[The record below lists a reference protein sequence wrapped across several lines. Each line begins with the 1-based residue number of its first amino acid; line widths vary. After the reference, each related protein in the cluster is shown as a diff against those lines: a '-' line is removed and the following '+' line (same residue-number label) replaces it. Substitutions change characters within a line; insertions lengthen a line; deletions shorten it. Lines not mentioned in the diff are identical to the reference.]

1 MPIVPSS
8 FRSGQNIQDL
18 EGRNGL
24 LVEAQRVD
32 TLSSE
37 EQQKHFKYFEKA
49 DPLQLDVLNL
59 FYSYVRLYPQLSVK
73 AQPKVSQLLCFV
85 LKSLFQGEQQPHDQ
99 DEEELKR
106 EKIKYYVYFLV
117 YLIRDQEKREA
128 ELAGAPNA
136 KKKKAS
142 KQQQGEDGEGGED
155 NDDTMQGT
163 GNGGGDDHEEGEE
176 DGKKQS
182 NSVWALEREKCL
194 DALLAVLATG
204 NLGRVFDSGVP
215 DENFLTL
222 FSKVG
227 EAVLE
232 RGLSVV
238 RSGTR
243 IREIAMTLIIT
254 PTHLFHDS
262 VGHGVASLLWNF
274 IRQHTFGPQLV
285 VELLVLSQ
293 TKFNEERLALDLIQQ
308 LGEDS
313 GGGEENAESS
323 TTAAATTH
331 KNVAVLV
338 EQLSKAMPVLLKN
351 NLSLLLPYLNQKE
364 SYPMR
369 CAIIKSL
376 AFLVEH
382 LHGGGKQL
390 TAGTTELKILD
401 TLADWAHDISPYVR
415 ASVAQAW
422 NHLVETKSL
431 PLSHVLVALSIALDG
446 TRDKKVIVRKHSL
459 ALVENLLAQNCFG
472 PELRLGP
479 FASEAEVR
487 KLELEQILERQEQ
500 TEEELD
506 EQTEKRRKVLYES
519 LQFLKTCLLFITHL
533 EKSIPYLC
541 HLLTSKTDDDVL
553 GTIRFFATAKQFK
566 LEKSE
571 VGVRAMLK
579 LVWGSDKVKKVLM
592 ETVERLYVAKTET
605 PTKRVLYPEIASNL
619 VELAQ
624 HANQDELTSLAEVVS
639 EMRRGADSAVLK
651 RTILPNSA
659 VEDLWPIILGG
670 NFPRARAALSVLGM
684 AATTSPQMVDVAPN
698 SSKLLQAAFN
708 GRARE
713 RRDFEFAKLAFQVL
727 GSAAKAR
734 GEGGQCLLERE
745 ERNLVELEGIHLICG
760 KWPVDFEFE
769 RKAWFG
775 ATQAALDLMADLG
788 GGRPDKTYLF
798 ILERLFE
805 TSKNKSHS
813 DSNALCDLLF
823 VSGHIAIKLQ
833 ILAENRVQQIK
844 RIKQKQMGRN
854 KEEEEMLGASAEDEA
869 EDLLLRQFGDQDL
882 LQEDTVLGVCCEW
895 AQRLAMAKPTSVP
908 PLLRHCA
915 VMALCKFM
923 TVSERVCEE
932 NLSLVFTVLR
942 DEVNADTRS
951 VIVIALG
958 DLAFRFPNA
967 VEPFTSEMYKALRD
981 GQVSVR
987 KNALMV
993 LTHLALNDMIKVR
1006 GEVSEIAMRIE
1017 DEDKSMRDLARF
1029 FFCEIA
1035 KRGTNPIY
1043 HLLPDIFGSLS
1054 RESPAVLGPH
1064 KFRALAKFLIEFVDK
1079 EKQCESLAEKL
1090 CHRIHATC
1098 GSVTDVV
1105 VPSQLAEFQIC
1116 RDLCFCLEQLKCSD
1130 TLLKRINDD
1139 SDLFKC
1145 LAPILGDKEVY
1156 TSVSRLVG
1164 KANPKNQDAKRNLE
1178 EVEEKLDR
1186 LYQNQSSDIASYE
1199 KASGVRGKATG
1210 KTVALRRR
1218 SSNSLLPEAKKTLVA
1233 PKSATAPRSA
1243 AKRGKTKK
1251 IVVEKSESEEA
1262 SSSEEELPL
1271 PRKPPTTSSRKRVVK
1286 D

>member
-1 MPIVPSS
+1 MSVVPSS

-32 TLSSE
+32 TLSAE

-59 FYSYVRLYPQLSVK
+59 FYSYVRLYPQLSAK
-73 AQPKVSQLLCFV
+73 AQPKVAQLLCFV
-85 LKSLFQGEQQPHDQ
+85 LKSLFQGEQHDHQ
-99 DEEELKR
+99 GEEELQR
-106 EKIKYYVYFLV
+106 ETIKYYVYFLV

-136 KKKKAS
+136 KKKKKAP
-142 KQQQGEDGEGGED
+142 KPQGEDGEGGED
-155 NDDTMQGT
+155 NEDAMQD
-163 GNGGGDDHEEGEE
+163 GGDDHHEGDE
-176 DGKKQS
+176 DAKRPS
-182 NSVWALEREKCL
+182 NSVWASEREKCL

-238 RSGTR
+238 RSGSRTR
-243 IREIAMTLIIT
+243 EVAMTLIIT

-274 IRQHTFGPQLV
+274 VRQHAFGPQLV

-293 TKFNEERLALDLIQQ
+293 SKFNEERLALDLIQQ
-308 LGEDS
+308 LGED
-313 GGGEENAESS
+313 GGGDGGDGEE

-331 KNVAVLV
+331 KNVALLV
-338 EQLSKAMPVLLKN
+338 EQLAKAMPVLLKN
-351 NLSLLLPYLNQKE
+351 NLSLLLPYLNQKA

-369 CAIIKSL
+369 CAILKSL

-382 LHGGGKQL
+382 LHTASGGGGGGGKP
-390 TAGTTELKILD
+390 ASMGTTELKILD

-472 PELRLGP
+472 PELRLAP

-605 PTKRVLYPEIASNL
+605 PTKRVLYPDIASNL

-639 EMRRGADSAVLK
+639 EMRRGADLAVLK
-651 RTILPNSA
+651 RTVLPDSA
-659 VEDLWPIILGG
+659 VEDLWPIILGN

-684 AATTSPQMVDVAPN
+684 AAATSPQMVDVAPN

-727 GSAAKAR
+727 GSAARAR
-734 GEGGQCLLERE
+734 GQGGQCMLERE
-745 ERNLVELEGIHLICG
+745 ERNAVELEGVHLICG
-760 KWPVDFEFE
+760 KWPVEFEFE

-775 ATQAALDLMADLG
+775 AAQAALDLMADLG

-805 TSKNKSHS
+805 TSRNKSHS

-823 VSGHIAIKLQ
+823 VSGHVAIKLQ

-844 RIKQKQMGRN
+844 RTKQKQVGRN
-854 KEEEEMLGASAEDEA
+854 KEEEEMLGASAEDDV
-869 EDLLLRQFGDQDL
+869 EDVLLRQFGDQDL

-895 AQRLAMAKPTSVP
+895 AQRLALAKPALVP

-923 TVSERVCEE
+923 TVSERVCEA

-942 DEVNADTRS
+942 DEANADTRS

-981 GQVSVR
+981 GHVSVR

-1017 DEDKSMRDLARF
+1017 DDDKAMRDLARF

-1054 RESPAVLGPH
+1054 RESSAVLGPH
-1064 KFRALAKFLIEFVDK
+1064 KFRSLAKFLIEFVDK
-1079 EKQCESLAEKL
+1079 ERQCESLAEKL

-1130 TLLKRINDD
+1130 ALLKRLNDD

-1156 TSVSRLVG
+1156 TSLSRLVG

-1178 EVEEKLDR
+1178 EVVQKLDR
-1186 LYQNQSSDIASYE
+1186 LYQSQSSDIASYE
-1199 KASGVRGKATG
+1199 KASGVRGKP
-1210 KTVALRRR
+1210 VPRRR
-1218 SSNSLLPEAKKTLVA
+1218 HSSSNSLLPEAKRSLVA

-1251 IVVEKSESEEA
+1251 IVVERSESEGDEGESESEE
-1262 SSSEEELPL
+1262 L
-1271 PRKPPTTSSRKRVVK
+1271 PRARKPTTSSKKRTVK
-1286 D
+1286 E